1 MRLVF
6 TIVREAWENPI
17 IKNLIKAGFVAWL
30 LIVVVI
36 WLLSLGSVDYIQ
48 DNPIWLMGMN
58 VIGLLIG
65 YITFKY
71 LQKNDLSR

>member
-6 TIVREAWENPI
+6 TIVREAWDNPI
-17 IKNLIKAGFVAWL
+17 IKNLMKAGFVAWL

-36 WLLSLGSVDYIQ
+36 WLLSLGGIDYIRG
-48 DNPIWLMGMN
+48 NPIWLMGMN
-58 VIGLLIG
+58 VIGLLVG

-71 LQKNDLSR
+71 LQKNDLS

>member
-65 YITFKY
+65 YIAFKY
-71 LQKNDLSR
+71 LQKNDLN

>member
-36 WLLSLGSVDYIQ
+36 WLLSL
-48 DNPIWLMGMN
+48 
-58 VIGLLIG
+58 
-65 YITFKY
+65 
-71 LQKNDLSR
+71 

>member
-17 IKNLIKAGFVAWL
+17 IKNLIKAAIVAWL
-30 LIVVVI
+30 SIVVVI
-36 WLLSLGSVDYIQ
+36 WLLSLGSVDYIRG
-48 DNPIWLMGMN
+48 NPIWQMGMN
-58 VIGLLIG
+58 FIGLLIG

-71 LQKNDLSR
+71 LQKNDSS